1 MFGFYHLCKQK
12 LLNHYGMKRILL
24 SSLLAVGMTASA
36 QQLQLNPDNIDEIRP
51 EHIGRKSIESGV
63 RILLPL
69 ALARTRRSC

>member
-1 MFGFYHLCKQK
+1 
-12 LLNHYGMKRILL
+12 MKRILL

-69 ALARTRRSC
+69 ALARTTRSC